1 MTIAKSQIR
10 LFTEDLAIM
19 ASFTWGFLVRTF
31 LLFCSFVT
39 VLVIGGL
46 LTADPE
52 VATFKDFLI
61 AVQSTP
67 LWFTALLLAMPVSVL
82 RTLYVQRK
90 EALLRLSRA

>member
-1 MTIAKSQIR
+1 MTIAKSQAR
-10 LFTEDLAIM
+10 LIFEDLSILAW
-19 ASFTWGFLVRTF
+19 FTWGFLVRTF
-31 LLFCSFVT
+31 LMFCSMGT
-39 VLVIGGL
+39 ALIIGGL

-52 VATFKDFLI
+52 VTTFKDFLL

-67 LWFTALLLAMPVSVL
+67 LWFTAFILAMIVSVL